1 MIKSYSNSRGV
12 ALFITLAAVAIVVI
26 LANVVLNIMSSQNRL
41 THHQVSRVRAY
52 YAAQAGMV
60 YTLEMLKS
68 GTWVASPSSIKYAC
82 HRSCID
88 AVTSSYTI
96 PTDADI
102 PYNIQVTIYPRGTGG
117 ISGTTRVD
125 VKTDYTYSE

>member
-26 LANVVLNIMSSQNRL
+26 LANVVLNIMLSQNRL
-41 THHQVSRVRAY
+41 THHQVSRIRAY
-52 YAAQAGMV
+52 YAGQAGMV
-60 YTLEMLKS
+60 YTLEMLKN
-68 GTWVASPSSIKYAC
+68 GTWVASPSSTKYAC

-88 AVTSSYTI
+88 AVSPSYAI

-102 PYNIQVTIYPRGTGG
+102 PYNIQVAIYPLGSG
-117 ISGTTRVD
+117 ISSTTRID
-125 VKTDYTYSE
+125 VKTDYIYSG

>member
-1 MIKSYSNSRGV
+1 MIKSCSNSRGV
-12 ALFITLAAVAIVVI
+12 ALFIVLAALAIVVI
-26 LANVVLNIMSSQNRL
+26 LADVVLNIMLSQNRL
-41 THHQVSRVRAY
+41 THHQVSRIRAY

-68 GTWVASPSSIKYAC
+68 GIWAPDSSNTKYAC

-88 AVTSSYTI
+88 SVVASYTI

-117 ISGTTRVD
+117 ISGTTRVN